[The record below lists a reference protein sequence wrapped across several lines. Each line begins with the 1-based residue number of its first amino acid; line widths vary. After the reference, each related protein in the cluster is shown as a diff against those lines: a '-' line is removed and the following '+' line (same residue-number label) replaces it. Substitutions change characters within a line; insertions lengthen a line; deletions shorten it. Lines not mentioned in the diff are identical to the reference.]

1 MAART
6 SAALRLRGRDGPLR
20 AESTWPAG
28 VPAAVLVFL
37 ADGNEEL
44 CRTLGEALNA
54 VTLSAACATHRD
66 ARATIEWTGDHAAQ
80 LGVDPAR
87 LILAGVDAAAAIAAQ
102 VAGDEPWPAIERLV
116 LIHPGLAETPQTQ
129 LPPTVIAADDDAG
142 RACAARLQEAGVA
155 VTLLDDLGALAAA
168 VH

>member
-20 AESTWPAG
+20 AEITWPAG
-28 VPAAVLVFL
+28 EPAAVLVFL
-37 ADGNEEL
+37 ADGSEEL

-54 VTLSAACATHRD
+54 VTLSAACATHHD
-66 ARATIEWTGDHAAQ
+66 ARAAIEWTGDHAAQ

-102 VAGDEPWPAIERLV
+102 VAGDDPWPAIERLV
-116 LIHPGLAETPQTQ
+116 LIHPRLAAPPLAA
-129 LPPTVIAADDDAG
+129 LPPTVIAADDDSG
-142 RACAARLQEAGVA
+142 RSCAARLREAGVA
-155 VTLLDDLGALAAA
+155 VTLLDDVGGLAAA